1 MPNGSSGSS
10 IQPDGDMTDER
21 ELLRRNADLAA
32 DYLDTLDTRPIRPEV
47 DYQAM
52 LAAVDAPVPEHGTN
66 PLAVIEELASV
77 AEPGL
82 TAMGSGRFFGFV
94 IGGALPAAL
103 AADVLASA
111 WDQNNGLAAPT
122 PATAALETVA
132 GRWVLELLGFPPPCC
147 FAFVTGAK
155 LAHVTSLAA
164 ARQAL

>member
-1 MPNGSSGSS
+1 MPSGSSGSS
-10 IQPDGDMTDER
+10 IQPEGDMTDER
-21 ELLRRNADLAA
+21 ELLRRTADLAA

-122 PATAALETVA
+122 PAGLAPAGDKNTALPAPPPATAALETVA
-132 GRWVLELLGFPPPCC
+132 GRWVLDLLGLPTHCS
-147 FAFVTGAK
+147 FAF
-155 LAHVTSLAA
+155 
-164 ARQAL
+164 